1 VLKNRFMIGA
11 AAATAAVVPFAGM
24 ALTGGP
30 AGASAAAK
38 TGITCTKVTGT
49 VISGT
54 TTAKLKLTGCNGNTG
69 GKGKTKGSQGATS
82 GKITWGN
89 AKTTSFSEATSTG
102 TNCAA
107 GNLADELITGNVTAD
122 TTGSTATGAAVT
134 AEICA
139 FASGSSIVLSN
150 APGVPF
156 KIAK

>member
-1 VLKNRFMIGA
+1 MMIGA
-11 AAATAAVVPFAGM
+11 AAVTAAVVPFAGM
-24 ALTGGP
+24 ALTSGP

-49 VISGT
+49 VITGT

-69 GKGKTKGSQGATS
+69 TKGKTKGSEGATS
-82 GKITWGN
+82 GKITWAN
-89 AKTTSFSEATSTG
+89 AKTTSFSEATSSGSLCPT
-102 TNCAA
+102 TAI
-107 GNLADELITGNVTAD
+107 ADELITGNVTAD
-122 TTGSTATGAAVT
+122 STGSTAVGAAVT

-139 FASGSSIVLSN
+139 FSNGTTITLSN